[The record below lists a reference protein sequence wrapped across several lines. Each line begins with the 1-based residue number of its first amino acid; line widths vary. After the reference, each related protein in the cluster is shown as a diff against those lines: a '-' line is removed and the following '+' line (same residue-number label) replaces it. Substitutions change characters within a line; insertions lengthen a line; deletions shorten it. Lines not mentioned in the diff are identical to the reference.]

1 MSRGSVLI
9 DVRDE
14 VLPIGALSTSIGF
27 GASSECVLVVS
38 GGLAEGFGCGL
49 SALIRALSIFGICT
63 RNVRGAHRSMGTGGC
78 RSAVVSCC
86 QSTTG
91 SFCRSMLL
99 RKRLGGCGC
108 LAANSSWVMIL
119 TALHD
124 ATDSECVVDRCSGK
138 LADRFWLK
146 SVDRC
151 PMSDGL
157 QSREHLS
164 SDLLYY
170 PDDPPG
176 GCRSTVVSC
185 CQSTTGSVCRSMLIH
200 KGLGGCGC
208 LAANSSWVM
217 ILTALHDATD
227 SECVV
232 DRCSG
237 KLADRFWLKS
247 VDRCPKSDVDRHQ
260 LSIDELASMSIDEE
274 RLPLQIK
281 RSKLAGSDEN
291 NS

>member
-1 MSRGSVLI
+1 MWELNTFDQTWYCKLPRTTLLLQCDPILHLFSDLMEYSPNVLF
-9 DVRDE
+9 R
-14 VLPIGALSTSIGF
+14 ALSTSIGS

-38 GGLAEGFGCGL
+38 GGLAKGFGCGL
-49 SALIRALSIFGICT
+49 SALIHALSIFGICT

-78 RSAVVSCC
+78 RS
-86 QSTTG
+86 
-91 SFCRSMLL
+91 
-99 RKRLGGCGC
+99 
-108 LAANSSWVMIL
+108 
-119 TALHD
+119 
-124 ATDSECVVDRCSGK
+124 
-138 LADRFWLK
+138 
-146 SVDRC
+146 
-151 PMSDGL
+151 
-157 QSREHLS
+157 
-164 SDLLYY
+164 
-170 PDDPPG
+170 
-176 GCRSTVVSC
+176 TVVSC
-185 CQSTTGSVCRSMLIH
+185 CQLTTGSVCRSMLIH

-247 VDRCPKSDVDRHQ
+247 VDRCSKSDVDRHQ

-274 RLPLQIK
+274 RLPLQIE